1 MNSYLVERYLPGLS
15 EVDLR
20 AALQRVRATCEELS
34 AGGAPIRYA
43 GSMFLAL
50 DETCFCRFDSDS
62 AEVAAEA
69 NERAQ
74 FPFARITPAIVIAP
88 SEAGALA

>member
-15 EVDLR
+15 EADLR
-20 AALQRVRATCEELS
+20 TALDRVRATCEELS
-34 AGGAPIRYA
+34 ARGTPIRYA
-43 GSMFLAL
+43 GSLFLAL

-74 FPFARITPAIVIAP
+74 CPFARITPVVVMTA